1 MCCLI
6 RENYSICEGSESVDL
21 KDFKVGQTVWVQLT
35 GNEARGKHGDEL
47 IEEWEV
53 VTVGKKY
60 IHAKKKGYFYPTV
73 FEKRE
78 YGYYEKFVQKTE
90 GCVNYILYASKAE
103 LEEEL
108 EHSRLS
114 NEISQVFRGYGFNR
128 KFSLEQLRKIKAIIS
143 ESEEEQ

>member
-1 MCCLI
+1 M
-6 RENYSICEGSESVDL
+6 DL
-21 KDFKVGQTVWVQLT
+21 KDFKVGQTVWVNLT

-60 IHAKKKGYFYPTV
+60 IHARKKGRSFPTV

-78 YGYYEKFVQKTE
+78 FGYSVKFVQKTE
-90 GCVNYILYASKAE
+90 GCVNYILYASKTE

-108 EHSRLS
+108 EHSRLFD
-114 NEISQVFRGYGFNR
+114 EISQTFRGYGVKHN
-128 KFSLEQLRKIKAIIS
+128 FSLEQLRKIKAIIS
-143 ESEEEQ
+143 ESEGE

>member
-1 MCCLI
+1 M
-6 RENYSICEGSESVDL
+6 DL
-21 KDFKVGQTVWVQLT
+21 KDFKVGQTVWVHLT

-60 IHAKKKGYFYPTV
+60 IHARKKGCGFQTV

-78 YGYYEKFVQKTE
+78 FGYSVKFVQKTD
-90 GCVNYILYASKAE
+90 GCVNYILYASKTE

-108 EHSRLS
+108 EHSGLFD
-114 NEISQVFRGYGFNR
+114 EISKVFRGFGVKHN
-128 KFSLEQLRKIKAIIS
+128 FSLEQLRKIKAIIS
-143 ESEEEQ
+143 ESEGE

>member
-1 MCCLI
+1 M
-6 RENYSICEGSESVDL
+6 DL
-21 KDFKVGQTVWVQLT
+21 KDFKVGQTVWVQLA

-60 IHAKKKGYFYPTV
+60 IHARKKGRSFPTV

-78 YGYYEKFVQKTE
+78 FGYSVKFVQKTD
-90 GCVNYILYASKAE
+90 GCVNYILYASKTE

-108 EHSRLS
+108 EHSRLFD
-114 NEISQVFRGYGFNR
+114 EILQAFRGFGVKHN
-128 KFSLEQLRKIKAIIS
+128 FSLEQLRKIKAIIS
-143 ESEEEQ
+143 ESEGE

>member
-1 MCCLI
+1 M
-6 RENYSICEGSESVDL
+6 DL

-90 GCVNYILYASKAE
+90 GCVNYILYASKTE

-108 EHSRLS
+108 EHSRLFD
-114 NEISQVFRGYGFNR
+114 EISQAFRGFGVKHN
-128 KFSLEQLRKIKAIIS
+128 FSLEQLRKIKAIIS
-143 ESEEEQ
+143 ESEGE

>member
-1 MCCLI
+1 M
-6 RENYSICEGSESVDL
+6 DL

-78 YGYYEKFVQKTE
+78 YGYYGKFVQKTE

-108 EHSRLS
+108 EHSRLFD
-114 NEISQVFRGYGFNR
+114 EISQAFRGFGVKHN
-128 KFSLEQLRKIKAIIS
+128 FSLEQLRKIKAIIS
-143 ESEEEQ
+143 ESREEQ

>member
-1 MCCLI
+1 M
-6 RENYSICEGSESVDL
+6 DL

-60 IHAKKKGYFYPTV
+60 IHAKKKGYCYPTV

-78 YGYYEKFVQKTE
+78 YGYYEKFVQKTD
-90 GCVNYILYASKAE
+90 GCVNYILYASKTE

-108 EHSRLS
+108 EHSRLFD
-114 NEISQVFRGYGFNR
+114 EISQAFRGFGVKHN
-128 KFSLEQLRKIKAIIS
+128 FSLEQLRKIKAIIS
-143 ESEEEQ
+143 ESEGE

>member
-1 MCCLI
+1 M
-6 RENYSICEGSESVDL
+6 NL

-108 EHSRLS
+108 EHSRLFD
-114 NEISQVFRGYGFNR
+114 EISQAFRGFGVKHN
-128 KFSLEQLRKIKAIIS
+128 FSLEQLRKIKAIIS
-143 ESEEEQ
+143 ESREEQ

>member
-1 MCCLI
+1 M
-6 RENYSICEGSESVDL
+6 DL

-90 GCVNYILYASKAE
+90 GCVNYMLYASKVE

-108 EHSRLS
+108 EHSRLFD
-114 NEISQVFRGYGFNR
+114 EISQAFRGFGVKHN
-128 KFSLEQLRKIKAIIS
+128 FSLEQLWKIKAIIS
-143 ESEEEQ
+143 ESREEQ